1 MLTIR
6 PVESPELETLRT
18 FAEHTFRVA
27 YEHSNDPVH
36 FKNYCDISFTLQQFR
51 KEWEHPGSKF
61 WFALLEDQLAAYLK
75 LNFDHHPPELKSAST
90 VQVERI
96 YVAPDLQGRRIGEQL
111 LDFAQEQA
119 RLIGADWLWL
129 SVWQANPPALRFY
142 ERCGYEIFGTEV
154 FQVGDDAQLDWLVR
168 KKV

>member
-6 PVESPELETLRT
+6 PVELAELEMLRN
-18 FAEHTFRVA
+18 FAEYTFRIA
-27 YEHSNDPVH
+27 YEHANDPVN
-36 FKNYCDISFTLQQFR
+36 FKNYCDTSFTLQQFQ
-51 KEWEHPGSKF
+51 KEWEQPGSKF
-61 WFALLEDQLAAYLK
+61 WFALLDDQLAAYLK
-75 LNFDHHPPELKSAST
+75 LNFDHHPAELESAST

-96 YVAPDLQGRRIGEQL
+96 YVTPDLQGRRIGEQL

-119 RLIGADWLWL
+119 RSTGADWLWL
-129 SVWQANPPALRFY
+129 SVWQANPPAVRFY

-154 FQVGDDAQLDWLVR
+154 FQVGDDAQLDWLMR